1 MKVAA
6 MLITLKALLRTLIL
20 PPAGPLIVAIAGS
33 LLIGRRRRLGGA
45 LLTAGLASLWL
56 CATPVVADA
65 LSRLAERY
73 PALDLNRAAGAQAI
87 VILGGAQARLA
98 APEYGG
104 PAAGLELLERVS
116 YGAFVARRTS
126 LPVLVSGM
134 AEETSAMSASLARDY
149 GVSTRWIEN
158 QSRDTYENARFSSRL
173 LRAQGINRIVLV
185 TSSTH
190 LWRAAH
196 EFASAGLE
204 VVPAPVGLWAPRETG
219 VLRIVPSAAGLLRSY
234 AALYE
239 LIGEP
244 VREALAALHL
254 RRQSA

>member
-116 YGAFVARRTS
+116 YGAFVARKTS

-158 QSRDTYENARFSSRL
+158 QSRDTYARTRHQSH
-173 LRAQGINRIVLV
+173 RARHQRHAPLACRARICKRGNGGCAR
-185 TSSTH
+185 TGWPMGAARNGSAANCAQCG
-190 LWRAAH
+190 RAA
-196 EFASAGLE
+196 A
-204 VVPAPVGLWAPRETG
+204 
-219 VLRIVPSAAGLLRSY
+219 IVCG
-234 AALYE
+234 AL
-239 LIGEP
+239 
-244 VREALAALHL
+244 
-254 RRQSA
+254 

>member
-1 MKVAA
+1 

-20 PPAGPLIVAIAGS
+20 PPAGPLIVALVGS
-33 LLIGRRRRLGGA
+33 LLIGRRRRLGSVLA
-45 LLTAGLASLWL
+45 IAGLASLWL
-56 CATPVVADA
+56 CATPVVADV

-73 PALDLNRAAGAQAI
+73 PALDLNQAVHAQAI
-87 VILGGAQARLA
+87 VILGGGLARLA

-104 PAAGLELLERVS
+104 PAAELGLLERVS

-126 LPVLVSGM
+126 LPVLVSGT
-134 AEETSAMSASLARDY
+134 ARETTAMSASLARDF
-149 GVSTRWIEN
+149 GVSTRWVEN

-185 TSSTH
+185 TNSTH
-190 LWRAAH
+190 IWRATY
-196 EFASAGLE
+196 EFSSAGME

-219 VLRIVPSAAGLLRSY
+219 VLRFVPSPAGLLRSY

-254 RRQSA
+254 RQQSA